1 VALIEGV
8 AGGREHGSGGSRGA
22 AELSELRLAATT
34 TEPLSVAAEAQQ
46 AAAVAELQQPATV
59 DGENPST

>member
-8 AGGREHGSGGSRGA
+8 AGGCEHGSGGSRGA